1 MWFVLSIIGVMLFAD
16 LWWWYFVCRK
26 ARRAGM
32 RSGWQWVIGLTMAP
46 AILGLLLLLLARLSR
61 METMIMPEWAVKL
74 VFIWHFLILP
84 LIFLPSIA
92 SSLLNGLSRLVLRPT
107 RETGDYADPSRRA
120 FLARAMVVVPPVV
133 TLGMTGQSVVAR
145 DDFRIRRIDV
155 RLKQLPPALDGL
167 TIAQVTDPHVGSF
180 MSDHKYREI
189 IRATNELDADLVL
202 NGGDLINHSLKDL
215 PDGIQM
221 LRKMQGRYG
230 VLSCQG
236 NHDCIENRDT
246 FEALTRRA
254 GVGMLLD
261 ESALIRIRGCP
272 VQILAPRWSGRTDQ
286 DVSEAV
292 CRVLN
297 QRRSDA
303 FTILLAHHPHSF
315 DPARTAGV
323 PLTLAGHTHGGQ
335 FQLMPEIGFGPLMY
349 RYWSGLYE
357 RGDCCAVISN
367 GIGNWFPLRV
377 NVPCEI
383 IHLTLRRA

>member
-1 MWFVLSIIGVMLFAD
+1 MWFVLSIIALMLFAD
-16 LWWWYFVCRK
+16 LWWWYFVHRK
-26 ARRAGM
+26 VQRAGLG
-32 RSGWQWVIGLTMAP
+32 SGWQWFISLTIAP
-46 AILGLLLLLLARLSR
+46 AVLGLLLLLIARLIR
-61 METMIMPEWAVKL
+61 LETMIMPEWAVKL

-92 SSLLNGLSRLVLRPT
+92 GQTLGWFRRVIGRF
-107 RETGDYADPSRRA
+107 RDGDDEINPSRRV
-120 FLARAMVVVPPVV
+120 FLTQALVVVPPAV
-133 TLGMTGQSVVAR
+133 TLAMTGQSVMAR

-155 RLKQLPPALDGL
+155 PLKPLPPALEGL
-167 TIAQVTDPHVGSF
+167 TIALVTDPHVGSF

-202 NGGDLINHSLKDL
+202 QGGDLINHSLKDL

-221 LRKMQGRYG
+221 LRKMRGRYA

-236 NHDCIENRDT
+236 NHDCINNREV
-246 FEALTRRA
+246 FETLTRRA
-254 GVGMLLD
+254 EVGMLLD
-261 ESALIRIRGCP
+261 ESSVIRIRGCP
-272 VQILAPRWSGRTDQ
+272 VQVLAPRWSGRSDS
-286 DVSEAV
+286 DVWKGV
-292 CRVLN
+292 NRVLP
-297 QRRSDA
+297 QRRSEA
-303 FTILLAHHPHSF
+303 FAILLAHHPHSF
-315 DPARTAGV
+315 DAALAAGI

-349 RYWSGLYE
+349 RYWSGLYT
-357 RGDCCAVISN
+357 RGDCSAVISN